1 MKKFLGAIVSGLA
14 GVLSLV
20 FLSIPAFT
28 IDMGIKTTKYSGWKL
43 LKTDDVT
50 DLAKMVDMK
59 GVTALTWYRIL
70 TWIIIVVAVILIV
83 LAVLQL
89 LSALGVVKMPAIIDT
104 VAKYALI
111 ALAIVS
117 ILALIANFGI
127 RSEFV
132 DYYEKNKAPAELIK
146 ELKKSLTVGA
156 SLWAVAIT
164 NVIAA
169 VCGNLFAKKAND

>member
-1 MKKFLGAIVSGLA
+1 MKKFLGAIISGLA

-20 FLSIPAFT
+20 FLSIPAFSVET
-28 IDMGIKTTKYSGWKL
+28 ISTTKYSGWKL
-43 LKTDDVT
+43 MKTEDIDN
-50 DLAKMVDMK
+50 LAKMVGMK
-59 GVTALTWYRIL
+59 DVTALSWYRIL
-70 TWIIIVVAVILIV
+70 AWIIVVVAVILIV

-117 ILALIANFGI
+117 VLALIATMGI
-127 RSEFV
+127 RTEFI
-132 DYYEKNKAPAELIK
+132 DYYEKNKAPAALIK
-146 ELKKSLTVGA
+146 ELKESLTVGA

-169 VCGNLFAKKAND
+169 VCGNLFAKKAK